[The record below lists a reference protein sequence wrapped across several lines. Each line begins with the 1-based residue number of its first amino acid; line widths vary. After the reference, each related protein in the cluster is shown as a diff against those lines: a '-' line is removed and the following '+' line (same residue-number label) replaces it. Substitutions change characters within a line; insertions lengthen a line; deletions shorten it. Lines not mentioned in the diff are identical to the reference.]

1 MNRILVS
8 LVIPAYNEAAFLPRL
23 LGTVKTAR
31 DRFRYGADKIE
42 IVVSDN
48 GSTDET
54 IRIAMDAGCR
64 IANADLRCIAAAR
77 NAGAAIARGD
87 VICFVDSD
95 AQIHPDTF
103 NVVYDLMQRPDIVG
117 GATGVRPER
126 WSIGIAVTFSIL
138 VVMAATTRVDTGLIF
153 CRRSDFETIGGYD
166 EKMKFAE
173 DVRFHVDLWR
183 LGRKRGARLVRASK
197 VKSIFSMRKFDKF
210 GDWHYFPMLAKAPWY
225 LLNQRAGDVLAERYW
240 YAPGR

>member
-1 MNRILVS
+1 MNTAL
-8 LVIPAYNEAAFLPRL
+8 LALFIPAYNEAAFLPRL

-31 DRFRYGADKIE
+31 ERFKHGAAKIE
-42 IVVSDN
+42 IIVSDN

-54 IRIAMDAGCR
+54 VRIAADAGCR
-64 IANADLRCIAAAR
+64 IARAELRCIAAAR

-87 VICFVDSD
+87 IICFVDSD

-103 NVVYDLMQRPDIVG
+103 NVVYDFMQRPEVVG
-117 GATGVRPER
+117 GATGVTPER
-126 WSIGIAVTFSIL
+126 WSIGIAVTFGVL
-138 VVMAATTRVDTGLIF
+138 VAVAATTRMDTGLIF

-183 LGRKRGARLVRASK
+183 IGRKRDARLVRARK
-197 VKSIFSMRKFDKF
+197 AKSIFSMRKFDKF
-210 GDWHYFPMLAKAPWY
+210 GDWHYFPLMAKAPWY
-225 LLNQRAGDVLAERYW
+225 LLNQRAGAILAERY
-240 YAPGR
+240 